1 MKNVKYRLRGIFLC
15 LESIFFGRA
24 SEVLLPNGKKVII
37 RKGMAATTQLQ
48 SIVEEELVPYWK
60 AHSPTQGEVHLDVGA
75 QIGSYSLLAATS
87 GAIVH
92 AIEPD
97 PNNRRFLRRNIRANK
112 LDIQVCSIGAWNK
125 SEVLSF
131 RSHDAMS
138 SIKGVGMIPSTLP
151 ALNQIKVDTIDNI
164 VKQLGITKI
173 NVIKMDIEGA
183 EIEALEGA
191 RNTIMKDHPILL
203 IEAYHEREG
212 HPTLGRVL
220 ALLRSF
226 GISDDAVTVTEKTL
240 VIVRNY

>member
-15 LESIFFGRA
+15 LESMFFGRA
-24 SEVLLPNGKKVII
+24 SEVLLPNGKKVTI

-48 SIVEEELVPYWK
+48 SIVEEELIPYWN
-60 AHSPTQGEVHLDVGA
+60 AHHPAQGEVHLDVGA

-125 SEVLSF
+125 EDTLNF

-151 ALNQIKVDTIDNI
+151 ALNRIKVGTIDNI
-164 VKQLGITKI
+164 VKQLGTQKI
-173 NVIKMDIEGA
+173 DVIKMDIEGA

-191 RNTIMKDHPILL
+191 RNTILKDHPVLL
-203 IEAYHEREG
+203 IEAYHQRG
-212 HPTLGRVL
+212 GQPTLGRVL
-220 ALLRSF
+220 ALLRSL
-226 GISDDAVTVTEKTL
+226 GIPDDAVTITEKTL
-240 VIVRNY
+240 VVVQNY